1 MVSDFGGAEFKCF
14 EVSQE
19 RCVARQLE
27 YCFGIQENG
36 GRERRGD
43 GRTEGSGMN
52 VCIRLW
58 LNHGSGFNC
67 PDSGSHLDGPHSI
80 FNTTIAAVIH
90 LALTYIS
97 STYKELSMYQTLAF
111 TLYRIL
117 TIPEVG
123 AVILLLSHTCVLS
136 CRRATC
142 LKSRA
147 ASVCLLVC
155 KPRQLEPV
163 LSASR
168 FRGRATGGQYTL
180 SV

>member
-1 MVSDFGGAEFKCF
+1 
-14 EVSQE
+14 
-19 RCVARQLE
+19 
-27 YCFGIQENG
+27 
-36 GRERRGD
+36 
-43 GRTEGSGMN
+43 MN

-58 LNHGSGFNC
+58 LNHGSGFSC
-67 PDSGSHLDGPHSI
+67 PDSGSQLDGPHSI
-80 FNTTIAAVIH
+80 FNTAILVVIH

-117 TIPEVG
+117 TVPEVG
-123 AVILLLSHTCVLS
+123 AVILLLSHTWVLS

-147 ASVCLLVC
+147 ASMCPLVC
-155 KPRQLEPV
+155 KPRPLEPV

-168 FRGRATGGQYTL
+168 FWGRATGTVYSVSIGLHQYNE
-180 SV
+180 